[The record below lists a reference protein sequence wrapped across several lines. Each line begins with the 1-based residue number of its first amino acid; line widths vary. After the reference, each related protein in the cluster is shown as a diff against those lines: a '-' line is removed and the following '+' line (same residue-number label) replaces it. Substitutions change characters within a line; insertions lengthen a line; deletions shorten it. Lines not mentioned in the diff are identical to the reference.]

1 MNIIFLV
8 DYIYLDNIDNQT
20 EQKMMMHAVRN
31 MRRMFSTTGDKSEG
45 KVFF

>member
-20 EQKMMMHAVRN
+20 EQKN
-31 MRRMFSTTGDKSEG
+31 DDTCCKKYEEN
-45 KVFF
+45 VFDNWR